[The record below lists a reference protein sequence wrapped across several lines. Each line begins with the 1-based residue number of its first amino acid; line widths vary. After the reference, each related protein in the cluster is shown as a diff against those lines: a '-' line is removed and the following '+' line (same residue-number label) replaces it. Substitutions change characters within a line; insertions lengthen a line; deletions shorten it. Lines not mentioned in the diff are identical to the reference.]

1 MSQAVRKVSGST
13 AESGHGAAGRVAL
26 VTGAAMGIGAAIAER
41 LGRDGHTVVVAD
53 INANAADEMV
63 AGLRAQGIEAQA
75 LVIDI
80 GDAQSIAAAF
90 ASLQRC
96 DVLVNNAGIA
106 RTQAFL
112 ECDLAD
118 WQRVLNINVTGTLLC
133 GQHAARLMRATGWGR
148 IINVASISGMRAS
161 MGRTAYGTS
170 KAAVIGLTRQMAI
183 ELAEY
188 GITVNGIAPG
198 PVDTPLTQRLHS
210 SATRDSYARA
220 VPLRRYGTPAEMAGA
235 VAFLASDDASYI
247 SGHVIPVDGGF
258 MASGILEI

>member
-1 MSQAVRKVSGST
+1 MSQAAT
-13 AESGHGAAGRVAL
+13 TTINWPAEGRVAL

-41 LGRDGHTVVVAD
+41 LGHDGHTVVVAD
-53 INANAADEMV
+53 INLAAAEETA
-63 AGLRAQGIEAQA
+63 AGLQAQGIDA
-75 LVIDI
+75 LAMVIDI
-80 GDAQSIAAAF
+80 GDPQSIAVLF
-90 ASLQRC
+90 DTLRTRCGRC
-96 DVLVNNAGIA
+96 DVLVNNAGVA

-112 ECDLAD
+112 ETDLEG
-118 WQRVLNINVTGTLLC
+118 WQRVMNINLTGTLLC
-133 GQHAARLMRATGWGR
+133 SQQAALLMREQGWGR
-148 IINVASISGMRAS
+148 VINVASISGMRAS

-183 ELAEY
+183 ELAEH

-198 PVDTPLTQRLHS
+198 PVDTPLTRTLHS
-210 SATRDSYARA
+210 AATRESYART

-235 VAFLASDDASYI
+235 VAFLASEDASYI

>member
-1 MSQAVRKVSGST
+1 MSQAVRQLPSKSG
-13 AESGHGAAGRVAL
+13 EGRVAFI
-26 VTGAAMGIGAAIAER
+26 TGAAMGIGAAIAQR
-41 LGRDGHTVVVAD
+41 LGEDGHSGVVAD
-53 INANAADEMV
+53 INHGAAEDMV
-63 AGLRAQGIEAQA
+63 AGLRAQGIEARA
-75 LVIDI
+75 AVIDI
-80 GDAQSIAAAF
+80 GDAQSIAEVF
-90 ASLQRC
+90 AGLSRC

-112 ECDLAD
+112 NCDLAD
-118 WQRVLNINVTGTLLC
+118 WQRVLNINVTGALLC
-133 GQHAARLMRATGWGR
+133 GQQAARLMKEQGWGR

-161 MGRTAYGTS
+161 TGRTAYGTS
-170 KAAVIGLTRQMAI
+170 KAAVIGLTRQMAV

-220 VPLRRYGTPAEMAGA
+220 VPMRRYGTPAEMAGA

-247 SGHVIPVDGGF
+247 SGHVIPVDGGY

>member
-1 MSQAVRKVSGST
+1 MSQAAKT
-13 AESGHGAAGRVAL
+13 TMYAPAHGRVAL

-41 LGRDGHTVVVAD
+41 LGHDGHSVVVAD
-53 INANAADEMV
+53 INLAAAEEMV
-63 AGLRAQGIEAQA
+63 AGLRVQGIEALA
-75 LVIDI
+75 MAIDV
-80 GDAQSIAAAF
+80 GDAQSISALF
-90 ASLQRC
+90 AQLREHYGRC
-96 DVLVNNAGIA
+96 DVLVNNAGVA

-112 ECDLAD
+112 DTELEG
-118 WQRVLNINVTGTLLC
+118 WQRLMNINLTGTLLC
-133 GQHAARLMRATGWGR
+133 SQQAAQLMREQGWGR
-148 IINVASISGMRAS
+148 IINVASICGMRAS

-183 ELAEY
+183 ELAEH

-198 PVDTPLTQRLHS
+198 PVDTPLTQTLHS
-210 SATRDSYARA
+210 AATRESYARA

-235 VAFLASDDASYI
+235 VAFLASEDASYI

>member
-1 MSQAVRKVSGST
+1 MSQLAKKTLPATAV
-13 AESGHGAAGRVAL
+13 GRVAL

-41 LGRDGHTVVVAD
+41 LGHDGHTVVVAD
-53 INANAADEMV
+53 INLQAAELRV
-63 AGLRAQGIEAQA
+63 EGLREQGIDA
-75 LVIDI
+75 LALAIDI
-80 GDAQSIAAAF
+80 GDAASITALFDELRARCG
-90 ASLQRC
+90 RC

-106 RTQAFL
+106 RTQSFL
-112 ECDLAD
+112 DTDLEG
-118 WQRVLNINVTGTLLC
+118 WQRLMNVNLTGTLLC
-133 GQHAARLMRATGWGR
+133 SQQAAHVMREHGWGR

-183 ELAEY
+183 ELAEH

-198 PVDTPLTQRLHS
+198 PVDTPLTQALHS
-210 SATRDSYARA
+210 AATRESYARA

>member
-1 MSQAVRKVSGST
+1 MNQAARTTLPAS
-13 AESGHGAAGRVAL
+13 AHGRVAL

-41 LGRDGHTVVVAD
+41 LGHDGYKVVVAD
-53 INANAADEMV
+53 INLGAAQEMV
-63 AGLRAQGIEAQA
+63 SSLHTQGIDA
-75 LVIDI
+75 LALAIDI
-80 GDAQSIAAAF
+80 GDSVSISALF
-90 ASLQRC
+90 DTLRERYGRC

-106 RTQAFL
+106 RTEPFL
-112 ECDLAD
+112 DTELEG
-118 WQRVLNINVTGTLLC
+118 WQRLMNINLTGTLLC
-133 GQHAARLMRATGWGR
+133 SQQAAQLMREQGWGR
-148 IINVASISGMRAS
+148 IVNVASISGMRAS

-198 PVDTPLTQRLHS
+198 PVDTPLTRTLHS
-210 SATRDSYARA
+210 AATRESYARA

-235 VAFLASDDASYI
+235 VAFLASEDAAYI